1 MLLLLLWKELSF
13 KLKILP
19 FLCFHLAS
27 LVTQMVKNLPAMQ
40 ETWFDPWVRKILWRR
55 ELQPTS
61 VSWRIPWT
69 EHGLPSLGSQRVRQ
83 D

>member
-55 ELQPTS
+55 DRLPTPVFLGFS
-61 VSWRIPWT
+61 GVSD
-69 EHGLPSLGSQRVRQ
+69 GKK
-83 D
+83 